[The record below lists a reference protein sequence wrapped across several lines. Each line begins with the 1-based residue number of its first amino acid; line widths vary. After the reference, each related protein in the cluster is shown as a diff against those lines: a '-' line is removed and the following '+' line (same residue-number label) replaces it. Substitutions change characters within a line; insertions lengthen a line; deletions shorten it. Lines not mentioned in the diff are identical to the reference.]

1 MIELKRSLQ
10 NREQVCNDLFVSIEI
25 IIHNFTV
32 INYVIKS
39 RVNKPELNTSN
50 QKAELIGR
58 DGIKFVENIKK

>member
-10 NREQVCNDLFVSIEI
+10 NREQVCNDLFISIEI

>member
-10 NREQVCNDLFVSIEI
+10 NREQVCNDLFISIEI

-39 RVNKPELNTSN
+39 RVNKPELNISN